1 MSKTFDYTDITKG
14 FIFDDGTKVVL
25 PFMRRKRLI
34 FDEYISGPPFVYG
47 GPISISE
54 IKEGHIQELAEYIKT
69 IAEPYKTIII
79 RGNPYQKTF
88 VFDGFS
94 KVNDHSHIL
103 DLTGFASEADYMQKK
118 NYHYKEY
125 MRIWR
130 KAKLEVKKEV
140 DAGDYETFYK
150 IYRKLRST
158 WNVQLTN
165 HPISL
170 YKNIAAMDSPG
181 RTLWS
186 VYLGNTMIGAEVNF
200 VYNKKCCAFLAAF
213 DKEYSKFEPRR
224 FLLHHIIVSCIESGI
239 SFYDLLTSGGLTSLE
254 QFKLSVGG
262 REYPHVAWLRE
273 NPVLVNLRQIK
284 KRMIGSLNHS

>member
-1 MSKTFDYTDITKG
+1 MKIIDKVSHSFWPDIAENCPYATVFHTPYWSDVMSKTFDYTDITKG

-118 NYHYKEY
+118 
-125 MRIWR
+125 I
-130 KAKLEVKKEV
+130 
-140 DAGDYETFYK
+140 
-150 IYRKLRST
+150 I
-158 WNVQLTN
+158 
-165 HPISL
+165 II
-170 YKNIAAMDSPG
+170 KNI
-181 RTLWS
+181 
-186 VYLGNTMIGAEVNF
+186 
-200 VYNKKCCAFLAAF
+200 
-213 DKEYSKFEPRR
+213 
-224 FLLHHIIVSCIESGI
+224 
-239 SFYDLLTSGGLTSLE
+239 
-254 QFKLSVGG
+254 
-262 REYPHVAWLRE
+262 
-273 NPVLVNLRQIK
+273 
-284 KRMIGSLNHS
+284 